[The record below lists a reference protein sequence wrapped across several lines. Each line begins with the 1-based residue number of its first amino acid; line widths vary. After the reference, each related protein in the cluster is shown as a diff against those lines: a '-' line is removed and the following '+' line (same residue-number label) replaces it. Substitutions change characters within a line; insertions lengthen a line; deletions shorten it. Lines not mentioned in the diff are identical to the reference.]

1 MNNATNPFH
10 GIFISD
16 SETATD
22 LLYYDSIA
30 KTIVNL
36 IASSGE
42 KPISIG
48 VHGDW
53 GAGKSSILKMTQAQ
67 LADDKKVLCLWFN
80 GWRFEGFED
89 AKAALIETIV
99 LELRDQKPG
108 IKKVTDAV
116 TDVLKRLDYLK
127 LAQMTVKYGGTFL
140 TGIPHPG
147 LIKDAADALKAA
159 AGMISGNANKENI
172 AQALEEGAG
181 LLKAA
186 KDEKKIPEEMKG
198 FHQAF
203 KSLLEAAEISRLV
216 VFIDDLDRCLPETA
230 IATLEAIRLFLF
242 TEKTAFVI
250 GADEQMIEYSVKRHF
265 PDFQKSGLPD
275 TYARSYLEKLIQ
287 VPFRIPALGPVETQ
301 CYVTLVM
308 AEAILTQPENKEAF
322 NKLSDMAKGNIARPW
337 AARPI
342 EAEQINQI
350 IKGEVAVPLKEALGI
365 SAQIYR
371 VLSDGTKGNP
381 RLIKRFLNAVLLRN
395 AIAAER
401 HIADDIK
408 LPQLAKVMLA
418 ERFHPTFFDRL
429 VSAVA
434 LDPEG
439 GKVPFLKFFEEP
451 QKEIKGSKSETK
463 EKSLTA
469 EETKLIEEWKQD
481 SRITAWAQVQPF
493 LSGEDLRPYIFI
505 TRDRRQSIFGYAVGN
520 KLADLME
527 RLCEN
532 DFTISA
538 ATEEIKA
545 LNAKE
550 ATEVAQG
557 LKSTVLA
564 SGDLKTKPRGYDG
577 LVSIA
582 KIKSEMK
589 PVLMS
594 LFQNMPAA
602 QLGPWA
608 WPELK
613 TLGDDLV
620 LKAEV
625 TALEMTWKE
634 QGSPQLKQAI
644 KSFPR

>member
-1 MNNATNPFH
+1 MNNATNPFR

-16 SETATD
+16 NETATD

-99 LELRDQKPG
+99 LELRDQRPG

-127 LAQMTVKYGGTFL
+127 LAQMTVKYGGTFF

-275 TYARSYLEKLIQ
+275 TYAIY
-287 VPFRIPALGPVETQ
+287 PRI
-301 CYVTLVM
+301 
-308 AEAILTQPENKEAF
+308 N
-322 NKLSDMAKGNIARPW
+322 N
-337 AARPI
+337 
-342 EAEQINQI
+342 
-350 IKGEVAVPLKEALGI
+350 
-365 SAQIYR
+365 
-371 VLSDGTKGNP
+371 
-381 RLIKRFLNAVLLRN
+381 
-395 AIAAER
+395 
-401 HIADDIK
+401 
-408 LPQLAKVMLA
+408 
-418 ERFHPTFFDRL
+418 
-429 VSAVA
+429 
-434 LDPEG
+434 
-439 GKVPFLKFFEEP
+439 
-451 QKEIKGSKSETK
+451 
-463 EKSLTA
+463 
-469 EETKLIEEWKQD
+469 
-481 SRITAWAQVQPF
+481 
-493 LSGEDLRPYIFI
+493 
-505 TRDRRQSIFGYAVGN
+505 
-520 KLADLME
+520 
-527 RLCEN
+527 
-532 DFTISA
+532 
-538 ATEEIKA
+538 
-545 LNAKE
+545 
-550 ATEVAQG
+550 
-557 LKSTVLA
+557 ST
-564 SGDLKTKPRGYDG
+564 
-577 LVSIA
+577 
-582 KIKSEMK
+582 
-589 PVLMS
+589 
-594 LFQNMPAA
+594 
-602 QLGPWA
+602 
-608 WPELK
+608 
-613 TLGDDLV
+613 
-620 LKAEV
+620 
-625 TALEMTWKE
+625 
-634 QGSPQLKQAI
+634 
-644 KSFPR
+644 